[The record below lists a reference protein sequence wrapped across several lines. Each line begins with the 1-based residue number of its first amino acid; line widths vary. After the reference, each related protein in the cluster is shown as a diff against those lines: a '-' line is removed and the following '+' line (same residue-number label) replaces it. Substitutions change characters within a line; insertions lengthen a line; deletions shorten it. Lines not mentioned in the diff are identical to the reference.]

1 MQDVVKTQLT
11 PVIQIFPLFR
21 EIDYSADSKQGTGLR
36 RGESWIENLITLA
49 ENPPISNGRDSH
61 PLLIYPHL

>member
-1 MQDVVKTQLT
+1 M
-11 PVIQIFPLFR
+11 
-21 EIDYSADSKQGTGLR
+21 DYSADSKQGTGLR